1 MLIPKTALVTFVFIA
16 ILLLNFSIP
25 TFAFEHTLITKQE
38 LKSSG
43 FGEYESI
50 NPNLLI
56 FPLKRISETIGLK
69 LTFYE
74 KSKIQYQY
82 GLLDK
87 RYKELV
93 FIINFQKTGFLRES
107 VDRYDSLLG
116 KLILNHKNEAPKEK
130 LLIYINVLKN
140 LQDRYNNES
149 AYRLLIQEAIDST
162 KRLI

>member
-1 MLIPKTALVTFVFIA
+1 MAKIILVNF
-16 ILLLNFSIP
+16 LLSFLLSLNFSN
-25 TFAFEHTLITKQE
+25 TVFASEHTLITEQE

-50 NPNLLI
+50 NPNLLV
-56 FPLKRISETIGLK
+56 FPIKRILETISLK
-69 LTFYE
+69 LSLDK
-74 KSKIQYQY
+74 KSKIKYQY
-82 GLLDK
+82 DLLDK
-87 RYKELV
+87 RYRELV
-93 FIINFQKTGFLRES
+93 FIINYQKTGFLRES

-116 KLILNHKNEAPKEK
+116 KLISKYKDQAPKEK
-130 LLIYINVLKN
+130 ISIYINVLKN

>member
-1 MLIPKTALVTFVFIA
+1 MPKTVLITFVVSSLLFINLSTSA
-16 ILLLNFSIP
+16 LALD
-25 TFAFEHTLITKQE
+25 HTLITKQE

-56 FPLKRISETIGLK
+56 FPFKRISETVGLG
-69 LTFYE
+69 LTFDK
-74 KSKIQYQY
+74 KSKIQCQY
-82 GLLDK
+82 NLLNK

-107 VDRYDSLLG
+107 VNRYNSLLG
-116 KLILNHKNEAPKEK
+116 KLILISKDDAPKEK
-130 LLIYINVLKN
+130 LPIYINVLKN

-162 KRLI
+162 RRLI